1 MDVISVLLVALV
13 LALSVLWMVCSF
25 LMRYYWV
32 PSALRAVME
41 KQGIRGSPNP
51 PNPIFDVFD
60 GKPDMKEISHDIL
73 PHVLPWAAQNM
84 KFYGNV
90 HLNWWLREP
99 RIVISEPKMIWDLF
113 MKKHKD
119 FVKSHFIKLLSDDI
133 FHKGLFLANGE
144 AWARQRQIV
153 APRYYIDE
161 VKAMVRAVNNATS
174 QVMAKWE
181 AFVKDSGDVER
192 ELDVQVEFMCLN
204 VDVVAR
210 TTLGLEDNDFQNI
223 LKYNITLLK
232 LQNDQET
239 WSWLPF
245 ARLIP
250 FGINVERWKVR
261 KQLNDLVR
269 KQVRERRKKMTEGN
283 NIDFIGKL
291 LDNPDVREDV
301 IVAELKTL
309 YATGFISLA
318 PLLSFTMLMLALY
331 PSWQEKARQEVDQ
344 VLDGEVVSPKDVT
357 KLITIEMILQE
368 TLRLY
373 PTMPLIARVCI
384 KDSMLG
390 DVFIPKGLGVSVNVV
405 ALHHDRD
412 LWGDDVNEFN
422 PSRFKNGTATAAKH
436 PMAFMPFAYG
446 VRTCIGRAF
455 SEVQCKV
462 IIAIILQRFE
472 VKLSPNYRHHPVITG
487 PLIPKN
493 GMPVILKPRQNF

>member
-13 LALSVLWMVCSF
+13 LAFSVLWMVCSF

-32 PSALRAVME
+32 ASALRPVME

-51 PNPIFDVFD
+51 PNPIFDVFY

-73 PHVLPWAAQNM
+73 PHVLPWAAQHI

-99 RIVISEPKMIWDLF
+99 RIVISEPKIIWDLL

-119 FVKSHFIKLLSDDI
+119 FVKSHFIKVFSDDI
-133 FHKGLFLANGE
+133 FHKGLFHANGE
-144 AWARQRQIV
+144 DWARQRQIV

-161 VKAMVRAVNNATS
+161 VKAMVGAVNNATS

-192 ELDVQVEFMCLN
+192 ELDVQVEFMNLN

-210 TTLGLEDNDFQNI
+210 TTLG
-223 LKYNITLLK
+223 
-232 LQNDQET
+232 
-239 WSWLPF
+239 
-245 ARLIP
+245 LIP

-261 KQLNDLVR
+261 KQFNDLVH
-269 KQVRERRKKMTEGN
+269 
-283 NIDFIGKL
+283 
-291 LDNPDVREDV
+291 VREDV

-331 PSWQEKARQEVDQ
+331 PDWQEKARQEVDQ
-344 VLDGEVVSPKDVT
+344 VLDGEVDQVLDGEVVSPKDVS
-357 KLITIEMILQE
+357 KLTTIEMILRE

-384 KDSMLG
+384 KDTMLG

-455 SEVQCKV
+455 SEMQCKI
-462 IIAIILQRFE
+462 IIANILQRFE

-487 PLIPKN
+487 PLIPKH
-493 GMPVILKPRQNF
+493 GMPVILKPRRNF

>member
-13 LALSVLWMVCSF
+13 LAFSVLWMVCSF

-32 PSALRAVME
+32 ASALRPVME

-51 PNPIFDVFD
+51 PNPIFDVFY

-73 PHVLPWAAQNM
+73 PHVLPWAAQHI

-99 RIVISEPKMIWDLF
+99 RIVISEPKIIWDLL

-119 FVKSHFIKLLSDDI
+119 FVKSHFIKVFSDDI
-133 FHKGLFLANGE
+133 FHKGLFHANGE
-144 AWARQRQIV
+144 DWARQRQIV

-161 VKAMVRAVNNATS
+161 VKAMVGAVNNATS

-192 ELDVQVEFMCLN
+192 ELDVQVEFMNLN

-210 TTLGLEDNDFQNI
+210 TTLGLENSDFQNI
-223 LKYNITLLK
+223 LK
-232 LQNDQET
+232 
-239 WSWLPF
+239 
-245 ARLIP
+245 LIP

-261 KQLNDLVR
+261 KQFNDLVR
-269 KQVRERRKKMTEGN
+269 KQVRERRKRTTGN
-283 NIDFIGKL
+283 NVDFIGML

-331 PSWQEKARQEVDQ
+331 PDWQEKARQEVDQ
-344 VLDGEVVSPKDVT
+344 VLDGEVVSPKD
-357 KLITIEMILQE
+357 IEMILRE

-384 KDSMLG
+384 KDTMLG

-455 SEVQCKV
+455 SEMQCKI
-462 IIAIILQRFE
+462 IIANILQRFE

-487 PLIPKN
+487 PLIPKH
-493 GMPVILKPRQNF
+493 GMPVILKPRRNF

>member
-13 LALSVLWMVCSF
+13 LAFSVLWMVCSF

-32 PSALRAVME
+32 ASALRPVME

-51 PNPIFDVFD
+51 PNPIFDVFY

-73 PHVLPWAAQNM
+73 PHVLPWAAQHI

-99 RIVISEPKMIWDLF
+99 RIVISEPKIIWDLL

-119 FVKSHFIKLLSDDI
+119 FVKSHFIKVFSDDI
-133 FHKGLFLANGE
+133 FHKGLFHANGE
-144 AWARQRQIV
+144 DWARQRQIV

-161 VKAMVRAVNNATS
+161 VKAMVGAVNNATS

-192 ELDVQVEFMCLN
+192 ELDVQVEFMNLN

-210 TTLGLEDNDFQNI
+210 TTLG
-223 LKYNITLLK
+223 
-232 LQNDQET
+232 
-239 WSWLPF
+239 
-245 ARLIP
+245 LIP

-261 KQLNDLVR
+261 KQFNDLVH
-269 KQVRERRKKMTEGN
+269 
-283 NIDFIGKL
+283 
-291 LDNPDVREDV
+291 VREDV

-331 PSWQEKARQEVDQ
+331 PDWQEKARQEVDQ
-344 VLDGEVVSPKDVT
+344 VLDGEVVSPKDVS
-357 KLITIEMILQE
+357 KLTTIEMILRE

-384 KDSMLG
+384 KDTMLG

-455 SEVQCKV
+455 SEMQCKI
-462 IIAIILQRFE
+462 IIANILQRFE

-487 PLIPKN
+487 PLIPKH
-493 GMPVILKPRQNF
+493 GMPVILKPRRNF